1 MKFIKV
7 NAYSQLDANYSNLTV
22 AIAIANVSS
31 IVFSYLVSVLSLDRI
46 LISDIIVADLFMH
59 SFSDI
64 ILLYLATP
72 FLHCRRFWMRIS
84 WVFISTYVLLA

>member
-1 MKFIKV
+1 MKFLKV
-7 NAYSQLDANYSNLTV
+7 HAYSQLDANYSNLTV

-64 ILLYLATP
+64 ILLNLATP
-72 FLHCRRFWMRIS
+72 FLH
-84 WVFISTYVLLA
+84 